1 MKVKVFAVSA
11 VASFAALFLSAADNT
26 NKKASCE
33 GGACKIGVKC
43 EKVCKE
49 KQCLSKESCT
59 NLVARKEVSKNRLA
73 NLSAEEKALMQKRWE
88 KTRAEREAKRAAERE
103 AREKAAAKA
112 QGITV
117 EELRRGREERMAK
130 MAGMTLEEW
139 KKLDQKARREKMIEA
154 MRKRH
159 AEIEKER
166 AKKEGVS
173 VEEYRRRRRAMRS
186 GKQVMAPEKPRPGA
200 VEVNSPAAAK

>member
-1 MKVKVFAVSA
+1 MKAKVFAVSA

-59 NLVARKEVSKNRLA
+59 NQVARKEVSKNRLA

-139 KKLDQKARREKMIEA
+139 KKLDPKARREKMIEA
-154 MRKRH
+154 MRKKH

-166 AKKEGVS
+166 AKKEGLS

-200 VEVNSPAAAK
+200 VEVNSPAAGK

>member
-33 GGACKIGVKC
+33 GGACKIDVKC

-49 KQCLSKESCT
+49 KQCLSNESCT
-59 NLVARKEVSKNRLA
+59 NQVARKEVSKIRLA

-88 KTRAEREAKRAAERE
+88 KTRAEREAKRAAEIE

-139 KKLDQKARREKMIEA
+139 KKLDPKARREKMIEA

>member
-11 VASFAALFLSAADNT
+11 VTSFAALFLSAADNT

-59 NLVARKEVSKNRLA
+59 NHVARKEVSKNRLA

-130 MAGMTLEEW
+130 MAGMTLDQW
-139 KKLDQKARREKMIEA
+139 NKLDPKARREKMIEA

-173 VEEYRRRRRAMRS
+173 VEEYRRKRRAMRS